1 MKKLFAW
8 FLILCMCI
16 SLASCASSD
25 PEKTATTPVVGTTLS
40 GEASESLPAETAPAP
55 TGPILYAVTD
65 SQGNT
70 IWLFGSIH
78 VGREE
83 FFPLPDYVMD
93 AYNEADA
100 LAVEADIIAFESN
113 TVEATKLIMGTMY
126 KDGTK
131 VADHIPAELYDRA
144 VEILREGGMYMP
156 TMDMFH
162 VYTWESTIQ
171 ELAMKQLSCDISLG
185 IDRHLIQNAKD
196 TGKTLLEV
204 ESVEFQ
210 FEILTGFSDEI
221 NALSLASAI
230 DMYDDPEATD
240 AQITEL
246 MDLWQSGDEAAFAAY
261 LKTEDDTMS
270 PEEQTLYAQ
279 YMQVLQTDRNLTM
292 TDWAEAA
299 LAEGGD
305 VFICV
310 GAAHVIG
317 DGSITDLLTQRGY
330 TVERITG

>member
-1 MKKLFAW
+1 MKKLLAW
-8 FLILCMCI
+8 ILVLCLCFSLIG
-16 SLASCASSD
+16 CAASD
-25 PEKTATTPVVGTTLS
+25 PEKTATTPVSTTLA
-40 GEASESLPAETAPAP
+40 GETATESLPAETAPVA
-55 TGPILYAVTD
+55 TGPILYAATD

-78 VGREE
+78 VGRED
-83 FFPLPDYVMD
+83 FYPLPDYVMD

-100 LAVEADIIAFESN
+100 LAVEADIVAFESN
-113 TVEATKLIMGTMY
+113 TAAATKLILGTMY

-131 VADHIPAELYDRA
+131 VADHIPAELYERS

-162 VYTWESTIQ
+162 VYTWESSIQ
-171 ELAMKQLSCDISLG
+171 ELAMKKLSCNMSLG

-210 FEILTGFSDEI
+210 FGILTGFSDEI

-230 DMYDDPEATD
+230 DMYDDPEAAD
-240 AQITEL
+240 AKITEM

-261 LKTEDDTMS
+261 LASEDDSMP
-270 PEEQTLYAQ
+270 PEEQALYAQ

-292 TDWAEAA
+292 TEWAEAA
-299 LAEGGD
+299 LADGGD

-317 DGSITDLLTQRGY
+317 EGALVDLLTQRGY